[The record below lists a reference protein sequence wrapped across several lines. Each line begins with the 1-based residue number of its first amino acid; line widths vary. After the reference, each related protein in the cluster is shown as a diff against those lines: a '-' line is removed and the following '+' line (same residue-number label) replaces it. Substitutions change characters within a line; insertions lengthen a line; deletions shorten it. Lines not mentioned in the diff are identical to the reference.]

1 MGVGRL
7 LRWCLSHGAAIGLN
21 PRTALMVP
29 VGLPRAGSRASP
41 GGSHDIY
48 GGRGYGEYAVL
59 RG

>member
-7 LRWCLSHGAAIGLN
+7 LRWCLSHAAGVNLN
-21 PRTALMVP
+21 PRTALEVP
-29 VGLPRAGSRASP
+29 VGLTRAGSKAS

-48 GGRGYGEYAVL
+48 GCGEHAVL

>member
-7 LRWCLSHGAAIGLN
+7 LRWCLLQAAGVNLN
-21 PRTALMVP
+21 PRTALAVP
-29 VGLPRAGSRASP
+29 VGLSRAGANASS

-48 GGRGYGEYAVL
+48 GCGEHAVL